1 MIPRRIF
8 GTNVVLGA
16 PQNWNPEKDGPC
28 GSLPARF
35 DADRGTYSTAWE
47 PTPAELA
54 LLNAGGSVVLTV
66 VGLHPPVSLHTEAL
80 DGEG

>member
-1 MIPRRIF
+1 M
-8 GTNVVLGA
+8 
-16 PQNWNPEKDGPC
+16 
-28 GSLPARF
+28 SLPARF

-66 VGLHPPVSLHTEAL
+66 PGLHPPVSLHAEAF